1 MLSSSNIIVTV
12 GSRLEFSISPGRQ
25 GEALTHT
32 NYSIMNIHIVRCCK
46 PTPLQLTQKI
56 QVLEAINDRILS
68 VHVQVKTMLGF
79 GTEDELYIGAQRC
92 GYIHQS
98 ILERAHMLF

>member
-1 MLSSSNIIVTV
+1 M

-32 NYSIMNIHIVRCCK
+32 NSSIMNIVRCCK
-46 PTPLQLTQKI
+46 PTPLQLTQKT

-68 VHVQVKTMLGF
+68 VHVQVKTMLSF
-79 GTEDELYIGAQRC
+79 GTEDELCIGAQRC

-98 ILERAHMLF
+98 ILEHAHMLF